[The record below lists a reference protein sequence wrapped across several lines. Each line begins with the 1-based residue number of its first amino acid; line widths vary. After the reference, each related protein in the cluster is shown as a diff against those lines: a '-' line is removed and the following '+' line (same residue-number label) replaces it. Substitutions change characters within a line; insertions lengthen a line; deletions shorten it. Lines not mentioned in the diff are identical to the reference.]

1 MSKLLRY
8 ILVLVVML
16 LSCEGFGQRR
26 VLVPVQP
33 YNQVQSPVQRFNQR
47 SNTRT
52 QVKPAAGGK
61 RIQVVKENFLAQRLD
76 LTPAE
81 AKAFWPLYR
90 QYSQEL
96 TAVKILKRINNSSAS
111 TDGAK
116 QVDLDLEY
124 ETKLVDIKKRYR
136 DQFYKIL
143 PPEKVSVL
151 YKSEKEFND
160 EALRILT
167 ERSVRAGD

>member
-8 ILVLVVML
+8 ILVLVVMV
-16 LSCEGFGQRR
+16 LSREGFGQRR

-33 YNQVQSPVQRFNQR
+33 FNQVQSPVQRFNQR
-47 SNTRT
+47 STRT
-52 QVKPAAGGK
+52 QVKPAGGK

-76 LTPAE
+76 LTQAE